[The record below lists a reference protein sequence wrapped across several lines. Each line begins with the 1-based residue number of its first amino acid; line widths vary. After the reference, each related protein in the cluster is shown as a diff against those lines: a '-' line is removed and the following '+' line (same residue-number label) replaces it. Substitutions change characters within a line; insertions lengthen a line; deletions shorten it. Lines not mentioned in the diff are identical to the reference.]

1 MNNIENLLK
10 EDIKEKKQACYGY
23 RYKKNGSKSKKC
35 SLPSDHLSKKE
46 IEKMNGVCKVY
57 NINKPMTYKEFCA
70 MPIDIQIMY
79 LENLRDKYGA
89 SLLDI
94 ANMMG
99 CKYTTL
105 TEHKRIALDEKP
117 AFISYNSSRLD
128 IESWNRFINGEKAE
142 DAVEP
147 EPDEEVEGNSND
159 TEGLNYNEII
169 PKADIIN
176 GTMKFKGKAGDILRR
191 MMDILGYDNEYEICV
206 CFKSVNK

>member
-1 MNNIENLLK
+1 MNDIESLLK
-10 EDIKEKKQACYGY
+10 EEIKEKKQAGSGY
-23 RYKKNGSKSKKC
+23 RYKKNGRKSKKC

-46 IEKMNGVCKVY
+46 IEKMNGECKVY
-57 NINKPMTYKEFCA
+57 NINKPMTYNDFCA
-70 MPIDIQIMY
+70 MPVDIQIMY

-105 TEHKRIALDEKP
+105 TEHKRKILDEKP
-117 AFISYNSSRLD
+117 AFISYQNSRLD
-128 IESWNRFINGEKAE
+128 VDAWNRFVNCEEADE
-142 DAVEP
+142 PVEP
-147 EPDEEVEGNSND
+147 ESDEEVEGNSND
-159 TEGLNYNEII
+159 TEGLNYNEVV
-169 PKADIIN
+169 PKADIIS
-176 GTMKFKGKAGDILRR
+176 GTIDFKGKAGDILRR